1 MEAPASERDSDCA
14 PPAASAPLS
23 APAATGAASPGGP
36 RAAAATQLSSP
47 PGAGQRML
55 TPLMMDQ
62 VCIMLFTVGQVL
74 MTASTWRTS
83 SDATTRASLLA
94 ITAFL
99 AWSLYF
105 VLRSPKKYWRNRLWA
120 LPLARVALVILPVQ
134 RQAGAGSSLTLK
146 RMPQA
151 GLLGA
156 VLDIVRMLL
165 GTRQLQQAMA
175 GVGAMLP
182 PGLTLLTQSAVAVLT
197 YNSQDFAKTQLLA
210 HMVTRA
216 RMARIAAVFEF
227 LSLPLLAVSPVPLGL
242 VLAPSR
248 TEPPPVDA
256 AYGDALSRSFVS
268 FHHLLF
274 IVVLPTVASVLWWNG
289 RQEASGAS
297 ASSSGA
303 PSGLRKL
310 EAASSGLDR
319 AVVRA
324 LKGHP
329 ALGGPWGVAWF
340 VLSFSWLACKHG
352 L

>member
-1 MEAPASERDSDCA
+1 MGASLPRRPG
-14 PPAASAPLS
+14 PP
-23 APAATGAASPGGP
+23 
-36 RAAAATQLSSP
+36 SP
-47 PGAGQRML
+47 P
-55 TPLMMDQ
+55 PP
-62 VCIMLFTVGQVL
+62 
-74 MTASTWRTS
+74 STHTHP
-83 SDATTRASLLA
+83 
-94 ITAFL
+94 F
-99 AWSLYF
+99 
-105 VLRSPKKYWRNRLWA
+105 
-120 LPLARVALVILPVQ
+120 
-134 RQAGAGSSLTLK
+134 
-146 RMPQA
+146 
-151 GLLGA
+151 
-156 VLDIVRMLL
+156 
-165 GTRQLQQAMA
+165 
-175 GVGAMLP
+175 LP
-182 PGLTLLTQSAVAVLT
+182 P
-197 YNSQDFAKTQLLA
+197 QLLA